1 MVIEEGSVVTTYGG
15 RDVLFSDLGSSFEE
29 TTYALKDPLRPEHV
43 RVGKPWT
50 GPVPSLVDPHEVAMG
65 HLLNDGA
72 KIVINDYPGEQR
84 LQEIIREYELASAA
98 AANVRWSTEKSW
110 DVVATRHIIAG
121 EELLVSYGALY
132 WLSPIMY
139 QSPNPMIRLLIY
151 LLVSKVSPDA
161 CLMGAITSDEQ
172 GNAVLVS
179 TGEEVSEEWSRD
191 FIQNVM
197 GLTDDDRKRLEAAR
211 EEEGEMTWRDMLYQ
225 FIDRMLDMEEGG
237 GEAAVTATA

>member
-1 MVIEEGSVVTTYGG
+1 MLIEEGSVVTTYGG
-15 RDVLFSDLGSSFEE
+15 RDVLFSDLGSSPEDVA
-29 TTYALKDPLRPEHV
+29 YSLSDPVRPEYV

-50 GPVPSLVDPHEVAMG
+50 GPVPTLVDPHEVAMG

-72 KIVINDYPGEQR
+72 KIVINDYPGEQG
-84 LQEIIREYELASAA
+84 LQEIIRQYESASIA
-98 AANVRWSTEKSW
+98 AANVRWSTEKAW

-151 LLVSKVSPDA
+151 LSISNMAPDA

-172 GNAVLVS
+172 GNAVLIS
-179 TGEEVSEEWSRD
+179 TGEEVSEEWCQD

-197 GLTDDDRKRLEAAR
+197 GLTDGDRKRLEAAR
-211 EEEGEMTWRDMLYQ
+211 EEEGELTWRDMLYQ